1 MAVELDSVRGY
12 SLIVNL
18 VKRETKKKTKG
29 HMDDSGDDACLG
41 QKAKNFRQQPMT
53 WSLGM
58 EMLNAP
64 NKRRIWNSGC
74 RNCELSD
81 WRVEKSVEGR
91 FTGSQLKGGS
101 HITDCMECFARCIG
115 CESSVFESCQKCH
128 GRPV

>member
-1 MAVELDSVRGY
+1 MAVELDSVCGY

-29 HMDDSGDDACLG
+29 HLDDSGDDACLG
-41 QKAKNFRQQPMT
+41 QKAKTFRQQSMT

-74 RNCELSD
+74 RNFGVTGEL
-81 WRVEKSVEGR
+81 KSQ
-91 FTGSQLKGGS
+91 SKGGLQEVS
-101 HITDCMECFARCIG
+101 
-115 CESSVFESCQKCH
+115 
-128 GRPV
+128 

>member
-29 HMDDSGDDACLG
+29 HLDDAGDDACLG
-41 QKAKNFRQQPMT
+41 QKAKNSRQKPMT

-64 NKRRIWNSGC
+64 NK
-74 RNCELSD
+74 
-81 WRVEKSVEGR
+81 KEG
-91 FTGSQLKGGS
+91 FGTLAAGTL
-101 HITDCMECFARCIG
+101 E
-115 CESSVFESCQKCH
+115 
-128 GRPV
+128 